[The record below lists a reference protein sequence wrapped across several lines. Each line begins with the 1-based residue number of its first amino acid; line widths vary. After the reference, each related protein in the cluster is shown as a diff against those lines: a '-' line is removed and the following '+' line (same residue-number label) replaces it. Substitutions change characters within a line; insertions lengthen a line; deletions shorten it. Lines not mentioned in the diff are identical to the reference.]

1 MRPDDFDSRPGEKPL
16 SSAQTTMN
24 STARWL
30 GPLVLLGILWIAWS
44 GFFTVQETEQVILT
58 QFGQPVGAPIVNAGL
73 HFKVPF
79 IQEVNIVDK
88 RVLEWDGP
96 SAEMPT
102 RDKLYIIVDA
112 FGRWQVKD
120 PLQFFLRLRDVRS
133 AQSRLDDILG
143 SEMRNTIARH
153 DLVEMIR
160 TTKGR
165 KPVIDPAAAT
175 GTGTTADAL
184 PEIQRGR
191 VSLEE
196 EVVKAA
202 HDKLQEFGIELL
214 DFRFKRINY
223 NPAVASKIYS
233 RMMSERMQIAERYR
247 SEGAG
252 AAAKILGSREKELK
266 QIDSEAYRKVQ
277 SLEGKADAEATQI
290 YAEAYNSTP
299 EAREFYT
306 FLRTL
311 DTYEKSFSTD
321 TTVILTTESPL
332 LKFLRGEAPSAKAP
346 APTPAP

>member
-1 MRPDDFDSRPGEKPL
+1 
-16 SSAQTTMN
+16 MN
-24 STARWL
+24 STTRWL
-30 GPLVLLGILWIAWS
+30 GPLILIGILWIAWS

-58 QFGQPVGAPIVNAGL
+58 QFGQPVGAPIITAGL
-73 HFKVPF
+73 HFKTPL
-79 IQEVNIVDK
+79 IQDVNVVDK

-102 RDKLYIIVDA
+102 RDKLYIVVDA
-112 FGRWQVKD
+112 FGRWQIKD
-120 PLQFFLRLRDVRS
+120 PLQFFLRLRDIRS

-165 KPVIDPAAAT
+165 KPVIDPAAVT
-175 GTGTTADAL
+175 GTGTSTDSL
-184 PEIQRGR
+184 PEIHRGR
-191 VSLEE
+191 VALEE

-252 AAAKILGSREKELK
+252 LAAKVLGQRERELK
-266 QIDSEAYRKVQ
+266 QIDSEAYRKIQ
-277 SLEGKADAEATQI
+277 NLEGKADAEATQI
-290 YAEAYNSTP
+290 YAAAYNSTP

-311 DTYEKSFSTD
+311 DTYEKSFQRD
-321 TTVILTTESPL
+321 TTVILTTDSPL
-332 LKFLRGEAPSAKAP
+332 LKFLRGEPLSGKTSVPPSVPTAP
-346 APTPAP
+346 APAPAP